1 MKKIVIPLVLIL
13 ILTGCSKVYKTDNY
27 VEIVNTILNNS
38 NKNVNKSSYGYNY
51 YLPIGVNLVSDGKYN
66 KNIKYKENN
75 LILYVD
81 VVSYFYKNKLNHDL
95 DNKQD
100 NYYFNNF
107 NDGYIVINK
116 EEDGYYLK
124 IVYNYAKIESYVKDY
139 DLVDV
144 ISYSTIILN
153 SISYNDTLID
163 NIILKGENYSNELV
177 YEIDKPSGS
186 ESKFSE
192 YLQEYVQ
199 DTSDEEIED
208 ILPEE

>member
-66 KNIKYKENN
+66 KKIKYKENN

-107 NDGYIVINK
+107 NDGYIVVNK

-124 IVYNYAKIESYVKDY
+124 IVYNYAKIESYVKEN

-199 DTSDEEIED
+199 DTSNEEIED

>member
-66 KNIKYKENN
+66 KKIKYKEND

-124 IVYNYAKIESYVKDY
+124 IVYNYAKIESYVKEN

-153 SISYNDTLID
+153 SISYNDALID

-199 DTSDEEIED
+199 DTSNEEIED

>member
-27 VEIVNTILNNS
+27 VENVNTILNNS

-51 YLPIGVNLVSDGKYN
+51 YLPIGVNLVSDDKYN
-66 KNIKYKENN
+66 KKIKYKEND

-81 VVSYFYKNKLNHDL
+81 IVSYFYKNKLNHDL

-153 SISYNDTLID
+153 SISYNDALID

-199 DTSDEEIED
+199 DTSNEEIED

>member
-66 KNIKYKENN
+66 KKIKYKENN

-81 VVSYFYKNKLNHDL
+81 IVSYFYKNKLNHDL

-199 DTSDEEIED
+199 DTSNEEIED